1 MAEPPAPDPRR
12 IEAAEAADAG
22 EGLRRG
28 LRAEARPGASI
39 RLAPGAPGLE
49 RLQAAFTGR
58 PFAPHR
64 HDTYAIGLTTAGVQ
78 AFRYRGR
85 AWACRPGEL
94 HVLHPDE
101 LHDGRAATAA
111 GFVYRM
117 VYVDPARV
125 QQALGGRP
133 LPFVAEP
140 VRAAGTALAEGLWSL
155 DDAGEPGPID
165 PLREAEL
172 VAAATALLVAAA
184 GGPGADA
191 RPTLAL
197 AGLSRVRERLLDA
210 PANAPAIDA
219 LEALAGLDR
228 WTLARQFRAAYGTSP
243 SRFRVQRQ
251 VDLAR
256 RALQAGASIADA
268 ALAAGFADQS
278 HFTRQFKRVVGLPP
292 GRWRAALASIS
303 SSISDQI
310 DYRSQDI
317 RR

>member
-1 MAEPPAPDPRR
+1 MPTITPPAAPAPSGVQRGR
-12 IEAAEAADAG
+12 IDADG
-22 EGLRRG
+22 VRG
-28 LRAEARPGASI
+28 TI
-39 RLAPGAPGLE
+39 RFAPAAPGLE
-49 RLQAAFTGR
+49 RLQAAFSGR

-85 AWACRPGEL
+85 GWVCRPGEL

-101 LHDGRAATAA
+101 LHDGRAATDG
-111 GFVYRM
+111 GFAYRM
-117 VYVDPARV
+117 LYLDPARV
-125 QQALGGRP
+125 QQALGGRA

-140 VRAAGTALAEGLWSL
+140 VRAAGAALAEGLWSL
-155 DDAGEPGPID
+155 DDAGAGTAAID

-172 VAAATALLVAAA
+172 VAAATALLVGAA
-184 GGPGADA
+184 GGAPPP
-191 RPTLAL
+191 RTPLAL
-197 AGLSRVRERLLDA
+197 PGLARVRERLLDA
-210 PANAPAIDA
+210 PAGAPAIEA

-292 GRWRAALASIS
+292 GRWRAALE
-303 SSISDQI
+303 
-310 DYRSQDI
+310 R
-317 RR
+317 